1 MLPSCRSRPPLN
13 RAALSTS
20 NRPSP
25 LRGERMHKSFRLS
38 IAATSVRPASLF
50 CAFRDLLGYQQIV
63 AANDLPL
70 ELTGSP
76 RRHIYNASKMPEV
89 TLVRKHNRFY
99 GFCRP
104 LRLTY
109 TPRIFRQIDCENSHY
124 PKQSNTPVE
133 T

>member
-1 MLPSCRSRPPLN
+1 MLPSCRSRPPLS

-25 LRGERMHKSFRLS
+25 LRGEWMLKSFRLS
-38 IAATSVRPASLF
+38 NAAASVRPASLF
-50 CAFRDLLGYQQIV
+50 CAFRDLLGSQQIV
-63 AANDLPL
+63 AANDFPL
-70 ELTGSP
+70 ELAGSP
-76 RRHIYNASKMPEV
+76 RRHIYNASKMPEI
-89 TLVRKHNRFY
+89 TLVRKHSRFY

-124 PKQSNTPVE
+124 RKQSNTPVE

>member
-1 MLPSCRSRPPLN
+1 MLPSCRSRPPLS

-25 LRGERMHKSFRLS
+25 LRGERMLKYYRSAN
-38 IAATSVRPASLF
+38 AAASVSPASLF
-50 CAFRDLLGYQQIV
+50 GAFRDFLDSYQIV
-63 AANDLPL
+63 TANDIPV
-70 ELTGSP
+70 ELSGPP

-104 LRLTY
+104 MRLAY
-109 TPRIFRQIDCENSHY
+109 TPRIFRQIDCENSQY

>member
-25 LRGERMHKSFRLS
+25 LRGERMLKYYRSAN
-38 IAATSVRPASLF
+38 AAASVRPASLF
-50 CAFRDLLGYQQIV
+50 CAFRDLLDSYQIV
-63 AANDLPL
+63 TANDLPL
-70 ELTGSP
+70 ELAGPP
-76 RRHIYNASKMPEV
+76 RRYIYNASKMPEV

-104 LRLTY
+104 LRLAY
-109 TPRIFRQIDCENSHY
+109 TPRIFRQIDCENSQY